1 MVDTTLDRDRG
12 RTLAQTLA
20 LIFGATFLLV
30 GILGF
35 IPGITS
41 DYGDM
46 AFAGEGSDAKLLGI
60 FEVSILHN
68 IVHLLFGVGILAAR
82 RHDTARQYLLYSGII
97 YTLLFIYGLFVG
109 DDDDANF
116 VPMNNADDVLHLLL
130 AAGLLGSYFLTR
142 REREADRGDIGT
154 ADTTGADSTGSTTG
168 SSTT

>member
-1 MVDTTLDRDRG
+1 MVDSTLARDRD

-20 LIFGATFLLV
+20 LVFGATFLLV

-35 IPGITS
+35 IPGITT

-46 AFAGEGSDAKLLGI
+46 AFAGEGSDAKLLGL

-97 YTLLFIYGLFVG
+97 YAILFLYGLFVG
-109 DDDDANF
+109 TEDDANF
-116 VPMNNADDVLHLLL
+116 VPMNGADDVLHLVL
-130 AAGLLGSYFLTR
+130 AAALLGSYFLTR
-142 REREADRGDIGT
+142 RDEADRGRLG
-154 ADTTGADSTGSTTG
+154 AGTTGGTGTT
-168 SSTT
+168 T